1 MPEIKLYDLL
11 KMIDCSDLE
20 LPLYANEKGEILCEP
35 QSVYKVT
42 LRFMA
47 EDDTAVTVPIS
58 SPLLIPWYDC
68 KVWSFSPNDVED
80 SMDVW
85 LQYSEYV
92 REKWSNKILFE
103 EAIDNG

>member
-1 MPEIKLYDLL
+1 MKLYEIL
-11 KMIDCSDLE
+11 KMIDSNDLE
-20 LPLYANEKGEILCEP
+20 LPLYVSENDEILCEP

-68 KVWSFSPNDVED
+68 NVYSFSPNDVPD

-85 LQYSEYV
+85 LDYSAYILKKWKSKV
-92 REKWSNKILFE
+92 LREEK
-103 EAIDNG
+103 

>member
-1 MPEIKLYDLL
+1 MRKLKLYDLL

-20 LPLYANEKGEILCEP
+20 LPLHADENGDILCEP

-42 LRFMA
+42 VRFMA
-47 EDDTAVTVPIS
+47 EEDTAVTVPIS

-68 KVWSFSPNDVED
+68 EVYSFSPNDIED

-85 LQYSEYV
+85 LKYSEYV
-92 REKWSNKILFE
+92 LKKWSSKIIQE
-103 EAIDNG
+103 VG